1 MELTDTEV
9 ERYLNQIFI
18 KQKLTRVNGKVFL
31 FKHPDNYLKMKSDLV
46 YDDIY
51 EKAISTGMLPIKE
64 LEEIMKT
71 RKLFSEGDQNIL
83 EGLKSQLHAQEILLS
98 KTTKVRARQDRIK
111 GIIEKL
117 KSEIAEIESKRT
129 STLAM
134 SAESKAS
141 EERALYLC
149 WSCTYI
155 EAEEGYKRC
164 WAQFEDLLKESDMEK
179 RNSVLLTFLKFRSG
193 IDTDIIRF
201 IARHSLWRIRY
212 VTSQKVSDELFGVPT
227 SQYSNDMM
235 NLAYWSNF
243 YQNIYEMMSK
253 DRPPDSIIDDDD
265 ALDAYMKAYYEERNR
280 EDASERHKHQTQ
292 ISRGQLSAFNKEEV
306 IVTQSNELYE
316 DIEYTKPREAQRI
329 KDRPDIRKK
338 TRRAR

>member
-31 FKHPDNYLKMKSDLV
+31 FKHPDNHLKMKSDLV

-83 EGLKSQLHAQEILLS
+83 EGLKSQLYAQEILLS

-164 WAQFEDLLKESDMEK
+164 WAQFEDLLKEPDMEK